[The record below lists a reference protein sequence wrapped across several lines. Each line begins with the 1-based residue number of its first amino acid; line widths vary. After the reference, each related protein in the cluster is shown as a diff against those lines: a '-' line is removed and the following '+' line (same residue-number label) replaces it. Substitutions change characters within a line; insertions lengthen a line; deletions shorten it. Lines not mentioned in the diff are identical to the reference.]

1 MLLSFPGLRMGKSEE
16 ELRVKRGFGFFRL
29 ESWADDGRY
38 PWQET
43 RDRERRLRQLS
54 YQTQVG
60 SS

>member
-43 RDRERRLRQLS
+43 RDGERRLR
-54 YQTQVG
+54 
-60 SS
+60 